1 MAEKNLLTVNLKESQ
16 KTDLIKFCNLNQ
28 LDIEEFIT
36 FCFKKGYY
44 IEKYGSLNENE
55 NEAYLNKRIE
65 DLMVE
70 LQKEKS
76 KPPRIEYIEVEKV
89 VEKEVKVIDDNELS
103 ELNTKLKDLETENE
117 ELKNKLQ
124 SYQEDLDHN
133 VKLNSQELKN
143 LQDKV
148 NNLKRELVI
157 KDRELERLNEKIND
171 LEDLARTKVK
181 FLRSSNLNE
190 DL

>member
-1 MAEKNLLTVNLKESQ
+1 
-16 KTDLIKFCNLNQ
+16 
-28 LDIEEFIT
+28 
-36 FCFKKGYY
+36 
-44 IEKYGSLNENE
+44 
-55 NEAYLNKRIE
+55 
-65 DLMVE
+65 MVE

-89 VEKEVKVIDDNELS
+89 VEKEVKVIDEHELG
-103 ELNTKLKDLETENE
+103 ELKSKLESFEKENE
-117 ELKNKLQ
+117 ELKGQLKNH
-124 SYQEDLDHN
+124 QEDLTHN
-133 VKLNSQELKN
+133 VKMNSQEMQN

-148 NNLKRELVI
+148 NNLKRESVL

-181 FLRSSNLNE
+181 FLRSSNLNN

>member
-1 MAEKNLLTVNLKESQ
+1 
-16 KTDLIKFCNLNQ
+16 
-28 LDIEEFIT
+28 
-36 FCFKKGYY
+36 
-44 IEKYGSLNENE
+44 
-55 NEAYLNKRIE
+55 
-65 DLMVE
+65 MVE

-89 VEKEVKVIDDNELS
+89 VEKEVKVIDDDELS
-103 ELNTKLKDLETENE
+103 ELNTKLKDLEKENE
-117 ELKNKLQ
+117 DLKNKLQ
-124 SYQEDLDHN
+124 SHQEDLDHN

-148 NNLKRELVI
+148 NNLKRELVL

>member
-1 MAEKNLLTVNLKESQ
+1 MAEKNLSTVNLKESQ

-28 LDIEEFIT
+28 LDIEEFINY
-36 FCFKKGYY
+36 CFKKGYY

-89 VEKEVKVIDDNELS
+89 VEKEVKVIDDDELS
-103 ELNTKLKDLETENE
+103 ELNTKLKDLEKENE
-117 ELKNKLQ
+117 DLKNKLQ
-124 SYQEDLDHN
+124 SHQEDLDHN

>member
-1 MAEKNLLTVNLKESQ
+1 MANKNKIGALVILGGIALLGYVYFKKTKPTVAQTQLQGLKNLN
-16 KTDLIKFCNLNQ
+16 N
-28 LDIEEFIT
+28 
-36 FCFKKGYY
+36 Y
-44 IEKYGSLNENE
+44 YGSGTGAQEDTKIDVSYIPQQAGNVVVGGLQQSMLTNLDYTKLTPKENE
-55 NEAYLNKRIE
+55 
-65 DLMVE
+65 D
-70 LQKEKS
+70 
-76 KPPRIEYIEVEKV
+76 
-89 VEKEVKVIDDNELS
+89 
-103 ELNTKLKDLETENE
+103 
-117 ELKNKLQ
+117 LKNKLQ
-124 SYQEDLDHN
+124 SHQEDLDHN

>member
-1 MAEKNLLTVNLKESQ
+1 
-16 KTDLIKFCNLNQ
+16 
-28 LDIEEFIT
+28 
-36 FCFKKGYY
+36 
-44 IEKYGSLNENE
+44 
-55 NEAYLNKRIE
+55 
-65 DLMVE
+65 
-70 LQKEKS
+70 
-76 KPPRIEYIEVEKV
+76 
-89 VEKEVKVIDDNELS
+89 
-103 ELNTKLKDLETENE
+103 
-117 ELKNKLQ
+117 
-124 SYQEDLDHN
+124 

>member
-1 MAEKNLLTVNLKESQ
+1 L
-16 KTDLIKFCNLNQ
+16 
-28 LDIEEFIT
+28 EEFVT

-76 KPPRIEYIEVEKV
+76 KPPRIEYIEIEKV
-89 VEKEVKVIDDNELS
+89 VEKEVKVIDEDELGGLKS
-103 ELNTKLKDLETENE
+103 KLEIFEKENE
-117 ELKNKLQ
+117 DLKSQLKNH
-124 SYQEDLDHN
+124 QEDLTHN
-133 VKLNSQELKN
+133 VKMNSQEMQN

-148 NNLKRELVI
+148 NNLKRESVL

-181 FLRSSNLNE
+181 FLRSSNLNN

>member
-1 MAEKNLLTVNLKESQ
+1 MEEKNLLTVNIKETQ
-16 KTDLIKFCNLNQ
+16 KKDLIKFCNLNQ
-28 LDIEEFIT
+28 LDLEEFVT

-89 VEKEVKVIDDNELS
+89 VEKEVKVIDEHELG
-103 ELNTKLKDLETENE
+103 ELKSKLESFEKENE
-117 ELKNKLQ
+117 ELKGQLKNH
-124 SYQEDLDHN
+124 QEDLTHN
-133 VKLNSQELKN
+133 VKMNSQEMQN

-148 NNLKRELVI
+148 NNLKRESVL

-181 FLRSSNLNE
+181 FLRSSNLNN